1 MVGSGSNEGQYNGQ
15 RVVIKCAGRN
25 TTSVGVTHRMLE
37 SLDLVLAAFQH
48 HDGSFDVYSLRADE
62 YRRHMRD
69 SRSSGAAGRVGL
81 VTKKT
86 FTEHGTASRSY
97 APRKCAVDYGSLVAV
112 RVHAHAVLRNG
123 DADHF
128 GVHPGVTP
136 SDPIVGADE
145 YARLPVV
152 SMLRIAT
159 WNLER
164 PRRGSVRRLPGLRAR
179 IDAVD
184 ADVWV
189 LTETNDALVDLSA
202 THRARAA
209 RSPYRAIISPGSAG
223 RQSGRGSR

>member
-86 FTEHGTASRSY
+86 FTEHGT
-97 APRKCAVDYGSLVAV
+97 
-112 RVHAHAVLRNG
+112 RVK
-123 DADHF
+123 
-128 GVHPGVTP
+128 
-136 SDPIVGADE
+136 IV
-145 YARLPVV
+145 
-152 SMLRIAT
+152 
-159 WNLER
+159 
-164 PRRGSVRRLPGLRAR
+164 
-179 IDAVD
+179 
-184 ADVWV
+184 
-189 LTETNDALVDLSA
+189 
-202 THRARAA
+202 RAA
-209 RSPYRAIISPGSAG
+209 
-223 RQSGRGSR
+223 